1 MMNRAITFEVRP
13 HAPGEIAMIDRLQP
27 RSGDIVVCQQ
37 QRGAQLVYILRPL
50 TGPDQI
56 LVRSREVAL
65 GQAISIAAR
74 QNVRVWLTSDGRN
87 HEQITSAENRPMR
100 HS

>member
-1 MMNRAITFEVRP
+1 MT
-13 HAPGEIAMIDRLQP
+13 DRLQP
-27 RSGDIVVCQQ
+27 RSGDIVVSQQ
-37 QRGAQLVYILRPL
+37 QRGTQLVYILRPI

-87 HEQITSAENRPMR
+87 HVPVDKAASAPDWPIS
-100 HS
+100 HA

>member
-1 MMNRAITFEVRP
+1 
-13 HAPGEIAMIDRLQP
+13 MIDRLQP
-27 RSGDIVVCQQ
+27 RSGDIVVSQQ

-56 LVRSREVAL
+56 LVRSREIAL
-65 GQAISIAAR
+65 GQAMSIAAR

-87 HEQITSAENRPMR
+87 HVPVERATPAPDRPLR
-100 HS
+100 HDA